1 MHEHLFGGWP
11 FGPSGADGAGDARDL
26 LSARHR
32 VTPPHVSPLAGLE
45 ARQARVE
52 VTRLKRENAVSDAQ
66 IGDIGARE
74 DNQTSDT

>member
-11 FGPSGADGAGDARDL
+11 FGPSGADGAGDALDL

-32 VTPPHVSPLAGLE
+32 VTPSHVSPLAGLDSE

-52 VTRLKRENAVSDAQ
+52 VTRLKRENAVSDTQ
-66 IGDIGARE
+66 IGNIGTRQ
-74 DNQTSDT
+74 DN